1 VVDACVRRVVWIV
14 AACLVVAGPELK
26 LGAYANLG
34 ELKPGAY
41 GRAAKT
47 GHRGDERAV
56 PARAA
61 AAHALPAQSQEIS
74 RTPVSIPD
82 RWVPG
87 YDSYISG
94 EVIPYPSAYP
104 GQTRALLTRA
114 TDGQKRIEWETTQ
127 PPAAPP
133 GETVNFVWH
142 AGLASGYGAHRFTLS
157 INGTPC
163 ATFASGR
170 DTNDREWSVKGE
182 CDATLSFKTTRVG
195 TFNEL
200 FGLMVFSVPARLVS
214 SGRPRFSVVGEAAGS
229 LDYYMTF
236 LQPVRDWTRVLAE
249 QAILRGGQRVLRLET
264 SRIANAEPARV
275 VSGQT
280 VLWSGTIG
288 PAYTSVFIPAP
299 TVAPAQ
305 VPVSVEAGGRQVFE
319 ATLSMTPVRR
329 WEIHL
334 LPHSHVDIGYS
345 DPQPEVERKQ
355 WKNLRDA
362 VALAQKTAAYP
373 EAARFKWNVEGLWP
387 VESYLRQAPER
398 ERAAFIDAIRHGAI
412 GLQANYTNILT
423 GLASPEELSHWT
435 DAARQMR
442 ARYGLP
448 PIRSAMHTD
457 IPGLSWTS
465 VRALAE
471 GGVRYFSSGP
481 NFMPSMPDR
490 GDRIGHTLNALG
502 DRPFWWASPS
512 GNERLLFWMAGRGY
526 SWFHGLNIGS
536 IAKAGRLPLLD
547 YVRDLDAAGYAW
559 DLVQVR
565 YTIGGDNGPV
575 DPELPDFVK
584 AWNETFEWPQLVI
597 NTADAMFAEFERR
610 HGAQL
615 PTLAGDMT
623 PYWED
628 GAVSSAGE
636 EALVR
641 ASARRLVQAETLWC
655 LRAPARSPSREDEQA
670 EAWRNVLL
678 WHEHTWGA
686 ADSVSQPDRADV
698 VGQWLYK
705 RQFAVEADRRSRTL
719 LEAATAAA
727 VAQPAPAGPK
737 ARPPGPTT
745 IEIANTL
752 SWPRGGVV
760 LLPADVSA
768 ARDRVTGA
776 NGRPVPS
783 QRLKDGRLAVL
794 VDRVPALGAI
804 RLLLAGG
811 AASTS
816 RRTVKVEGDLTIAN
830 DLVRLGVDAGTGD
843 IRTLQFSRSGGA
855 SPEFVSPSHGLNS
868 YLYVP
873 GRDPAKAQ
881 PAGPARAS
889 VEDAGPLV
897 ATVRIESDAPGAR
910 SLVRRVTLIAG
921 QVVVNIEDALDKTAV
936 RAKESA
942 HVAFPFNLPGA
953 TVRVDEGAAVVVV
966 ERDQI
971 DGSCRDFIGAHSV
984 VDVSTGT
991 AGISLATLDAPLVE
1005 IGALTDER
1013 IDPKV
1018 RQRTWRTRTAEG
1030 PAVYAYLLNNY
1041 WHTNYKA
1048 DQEGPLVFRFALKPH
1063 GGSANAGARA
1073 GASAVSGSGS
1083 STDEVAIR
1091 QFGAEQEQPLL
1102 AYVVLPQA
1110 PMPRATFRVQ
1120 GPGVVVSSIRSG
1132 GQQGGVIARLY
1143 NASARPATARIIAS
1157 RPTVPIRVDRI
1168 EEDRTAGRLADA
1180 TIRMRPFATAIVRV
1194 VTNDRS
1200 RAEARKS
1207 HN

>member
-1 VVDACVRRVVWIV
+1 
-14 AACLVVAGPELK
+14 
-26 LGAYANLG
+26 
-34 ELKPGAY
+34 
-41 GRAAKT
+41 
-47 GHRGDERAV
+47 
-56 PARAA
+56 
-61 AAHALPAQSQEIS
+61 
-74 RTPVSIPD
+74 
-82 RWVPG
+82 
-87 YDSYISG
+87 
-94 EVIPYPSAYP
+94 
-104 GQTRALLTRA
+104 
-114 TDGQKRIEWETTQ
+114 
-127 PPAAPP
+127 
-133 GETVNFVWH
+133 
-142 AGLASGYGAHRFTLS
+142 
-157 INGTPC
+157 
-163 ATFASGR
+163 
-170 DTNDREWSVKGE
+170 
-182 CDATLSFKTTRVG
+182 
-195 TFNEL
+195 
-200 FGLMVFSVPARLVS
+200 
-214 SGRPRFSVVGEAAGS
+214 
-229 LDYYMTF
+229 
-236 LQPVRDWTRVLAE
+236 
-249 QAILRGGQRVLRLET
+249 
-264 SRIANAEPARV
+264 
-275 VSGQT
+275 
-280 VLWSGTIG
+280 
-288 PAYTSVFIPAP
+288 
-299 TVAPAQ
+299 
-305 VPVSVEAGGRQVFE
+305 
-319 ATLSMTPVRR
+319 
-329 WEIHL
+329 
-334 LPHSHVDIGYS
+334 
-345 DPQPEVERKQ
+345 
-355 WKNLRDA
+355 
-362 VALAQKTAAYP
+362 
-373 EAARFKWNVEGLWP
+373 
-387 VESYLRQAPER
+387 
-398 ERAAFIDAIRHGAI
+398 
-412 GLQANYTNILT
+412 
-423 GLASPEELSHWT
+423 
-435 DAARQMR
+435 
-442 ARYGLP
+442 
-448 PIRSAMHTD
+448 
-457 IPGLSWTS
+457 
-465 VRALAE
+465 
-471 GGVRYFSSGP
+471 
-481 NFMPSMPDR
+481 
-490 GDRIGHTLNALG
+490 
-502 DRPFWWASPS
+502 
-512 GNERLLFWMAGRGY
+512 
-526 SWFHGLNIGS
+526 
-536 IAKAGRLPLLD
+536 
-547 YVRDLDAAGYAW
+547 
-559 DLVQVR
+559 
-565 YTIGGDNGPV
+565 
-575 DPELPDFVK
+575 
-584 AWNETFEWPQLVI
+584 
-597 NTADAMFAEFERR
+597 
-610 HGAQL
+610 
-615 PTLAGDMT
+615 
-623 PYWED
+623 
-628 GAVSSAGE
+628 
-636 EALVR
+636 
-641 ASARRLVQAETLWC
+641 
-655 LRAPARSPSREDEQA
+655 
-670 EAWRNVLL
+670 
-678 WHEHTWGA
+678 
-686 ADSVSQPDRADV
+686 
-698 VGQWLYK
+698 
-705 RQFAVEADRRSRTL
+705 
-719 LEAATAAA
+719 
-727 VAQPAPAGPK
+727 
-737 ARPPGPTT
+737 
-745 IEIANTL
+745 
-752 SWPRGGVV
+752 VV

-783 QRLKDGRLAVL
+783 QRLKDGRLAML

-936 RAKESA
+936 RSKESA